1 MHTFSGQEIVRLW
14 EIGISQHPLDRALTL
29 LMAAFPE
36 ASRERLALLSIGRR
50 DAYVFALREQTFGS
64 RLRSLAACPACGEQ
78 LEFALNTADLPVAV
92 SIETAEKV
100 YKLATG
106 DGEVQFRLPNSLD
119 LAEIAGSRDVASART
134 ILARRCILGASRDGG
149 EIAGE
154 QLPETLLV
162 AMAALMD
169 TCDPLAAMN
178 IPLDCTAC
186 GHQWTLLFDIV
197 SFFWT
202 EITAQAKRL
211 LREVHTLASHYGW
224 CEADILAMSAV
235 RRQLYLEMV
244 T

>member
-36 ASRERLALLSIGRR
+36 TSRERLALLSIGRR

-64 RLRSLAACPACGEQ
+64 RLHSLAACPA
-78 LEFALNTADLPVAV
+78 
-92 SIETAEKV
+92 
-100 YKLATG
+100 
-106 DGEVQFRLPNSLD
+106 
-119 LAEIAGSRDVASART
+119 
-134 ILARRCILGASRDGG
+134 GG

-154 QLPETLLV
+154 QLPETLLA
-162 AMAALMD
+162 AMAAQMD

-178 IPLDCTAC
+178 ISLDCAAC

-224 CEADILAMSAV
+224 READILVMSAV

>member
-64 RLRSLAACPACGEQ
+64 RLRSLA
-78 LEFALNTADLPVAV
+78 VAA
-92 SIETAEKV
+92 SMETTEEV
-100 YKLATG
+100 YRLATG

-134 ILARRCILGASRDGG
+134 TLARRCVLGASRDGG

-154 QLPETLLV
+154 QLPETLLA
-162 AMAALMD
+162 AMAAQMD

-178 IPLDCTAC
+178 ISLDCTAC

-224 CEADILAMSAV
+224 READILAMSAV

>member
-64 RLRSLAACPACGEQ
+64 RLRSLA
-78 LEFALNTADLPVAV
+78 VAA
-92 SIETAEKV
+92 SMETTEEV
-100 YKLATG
+100 YRLATG

-134 ILARRCILGASRDGG
+134 TLARRCVLGASRDGG

-154 QLPETLLV
+154 QLPETLLA
-162 AMAALMD
+162 AMAAQMD

-178 IPLDCTAC
+178 IPLDCGAC

-211 LREVHTLASHYGW
+211 LRWVHTPARPSGWRKADTLAKSPVG
-224 CEADILAMSAV
+224 ARL
-235 RRQLYLEMV
+235 
-244 T
+244 